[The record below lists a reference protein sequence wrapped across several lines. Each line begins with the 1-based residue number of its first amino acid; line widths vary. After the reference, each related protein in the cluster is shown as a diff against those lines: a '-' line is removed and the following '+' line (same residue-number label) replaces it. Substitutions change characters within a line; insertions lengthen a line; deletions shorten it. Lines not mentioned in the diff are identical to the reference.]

1 MRANTLGW
9 SLLKRAPRRSATAG
23 QALYASAVDQARR
36 PAFYTGLGV
45 PDSANGR
52 FELYSLHVILLLRR
66 LKGGGAEEGETAQVL
81 FDTFVSSL
89 DDALREQGVGD
100 LSVAKKMRKLG
111 EAFYGRVKSY
121 DEAMDQ
127 LPDEAELEGLIGR
140 TVCAE
145 GGDARRLAD
154 YAAQALTGLM
164 AQTGTELLD
173 GQARWPEI
181 DR

>member
-1 MRANTLGW
+1 MAW
-9 SLLKRAPRRSATAG
+9 SMLKRKPRGADAG
-23 QALYASAVDQARR
+23 AGLYAAAVAQARR
-36 PAFYTGLGV
+36 PAFYVELGV

-66 LKGGGAEEGETAQVL
+66 LKRGGEGSGETAQVL

-121 DEAMDQ
+121 DEAFDL
-127 LPDEAELEGLIGR
+127 LPGSEPLR
-140 TVCAE
+140 TLVTRTAGAE
-145 GGDARRLAD
+145 GGDAERLTAYIVRALEALEAQSD
-154 YAAQALTGLM
+154 AALFEGRV
-164 AQTGTELLD
+164 D
-173 GQARWPEI
+173 WPEVTA
-181 DR
+181 